1 MKDDMH
7 AVGARILTIRR
18 SRGLTQ
24 ADVAEKAGLSDRAY
38 ADIERGDVNMRVS
51 TLMKVCAALD
61 ITPNDVLTEKT
72 TSRFARKDELLQRF
86 EDCSSAEKDT
96 MLDLLSVYLTSLKE

>member
-38 ADIERGDVNMRVS
+38 ADIERGSSNMRVD
-51 TLMKVCAALD
+51 TLMRICSALD
-61 ITPNDVLTEKT
+61 VTPNAILLPQAAPAVTE
-72 TSRFARKDELLQRF
+72 
-86 EDCSSAEKDT
+86 AEA
-96 MLDLLSVYLTSLKE
+96 LDRITGICMEYLRTHQ